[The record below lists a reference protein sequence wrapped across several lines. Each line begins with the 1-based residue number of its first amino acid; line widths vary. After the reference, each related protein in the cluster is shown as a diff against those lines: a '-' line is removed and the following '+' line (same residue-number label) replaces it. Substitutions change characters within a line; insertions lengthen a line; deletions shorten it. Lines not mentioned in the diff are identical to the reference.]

1 MYDLIMFIIHYFLQ
15 QWVRIMSPRLTNKLS
30 WGIKLYRLAF
40 QYIFFYLHTCFSA
53 AIVQKVSFFVYIIS
67 CKVIKNI
74 IIPALWLL
82 SDSQHC
88 LLILLP
94 HSIRVR
100 SCFRLCTPVI
110 SSTHKA
116 KYLPLDINWQHLLF
130 HFVPLLLRNV
140 QTMPFHFRI
149 VSVLI

>member
-1 MYDLIMFIIHYFLQ
+1 
-15 QWVRIMSPRLTNKLS
+15 MSPRLTNKLS

-116 KYLPLDINWQHLLF
+116 KYLPLDINGSICFFTLCHCCSVMSRPCLSISGLLVF
-130 HFVPLLLRNV
+130 
-140 QTMPFHFRI
+140 
-149 VSVLI
+149 